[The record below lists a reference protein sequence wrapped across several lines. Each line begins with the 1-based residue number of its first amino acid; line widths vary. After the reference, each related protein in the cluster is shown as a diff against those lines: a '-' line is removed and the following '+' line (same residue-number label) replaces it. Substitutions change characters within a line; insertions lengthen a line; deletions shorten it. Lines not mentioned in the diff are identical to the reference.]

1 MARWGVQG
9 VGGARPRFDERLLPD
24 MAAADAINC
33 DLTRGTI
40 APITVP
46 ELVHELGTTAARAY
60 RLSGPEAGDPDAW
73 LPLPSPYSSAVRSP
87 LANDSLRRV
96 YWTNPG
102 EGARWNTYARIIAG
116 SPTFDLGTATPSS
129 AKTPTVSVTG
139 GTPSTSVPYVSRSY
153 LVTYVDDYGQETA
166 PCPPSD
172 VVTGASDG
180 TWKVTISGTVP
191 TTPVGKSYPTLTK
204 CRLYRTVTGQGAGA
218 AFYHVAEFTMP
229 NPTPAST
236 TGYVDTSTDA
246 LVVLNDVLAS
256 TDWAPPPDEL
266 DGLVAMPG
274 GFLVGFS
281 GNTIHFS
288 VPYRPHAWP
297 AGYDQSVVH
306 DIVGLGVVQ
315 QSLVVVTNGYPSVGS
330 GTSPEQ
336 FTLTA
341 IQTVE
346 PCLSRGSII
355 VDLEGVG
362 YASNNG
368 FMRVGPGGLQNMT
381 RGLLTTHQWIS
392 EYFPTEMLACL
403 HDSQLLAFDDSGVG
417 ASIDY
422 AEDRL
427 GISRITIAP
436 GISAVWND
444 NENGH
449 TYFCSGNTVYRWAP
463 PIGDPMVAYWKS
475 KEFNLPEPTNI
486 GAIEILADASILT
499 ITVPT
504 DPPLEPAS
512 PVLPDGVHC
521 ALALYADGA
530 LISTSYITAVK
541 TLLRPPSGFKA
552 QRWQFTILT
561 RVPVI
566 QVRLASTVREL
577 AGV

>member
-33 DLTRGTI
+33 DLVRGTI
-40 APITVP
+40 APMSVP
-46 ELVHELGTTAARAY
+46 ELVHTFDTETVKAY
-60 RLSGPEAGDPDAW
+60 RIAGTPDTWLS
-73 LPLPSPYSSAVRSP
+73 LPSPYSSVVRSP
-87 LANDSLRRV
+87 LTNDTLERV

-102 EGARWNTYARIIAG
+102 DGAFWNTKARIDNDD
-116 SPTFDLGTATPSS
+116 PPFNVGTATPSS
-129 AKTPTVSVTG
+129 AKTPTVVATG
-139 GTPSTSVPYVSRSY
+139 GTPATSIPHVSRSY

-166 PCPPSD
+166 PCPPSG
-172 VVTGASDG
+172 VVTGAADG
-180 TWKVTISGTVP
+180 TWTITISGSVP
-191 TTPVGKSYPTLTK
+191 TTPVGKNYPALTS
-204 CRLYRTVTGQGAGA
+204 CRLYRTVTGQGTGA
-218 AFYHVAEFTMP
+218 AFYLVAEFDMP

-256 TDWAPPPDEL
+256 TDWAPPPDGI

-288 VPYRPHAWP
+288 EPYRPHAWP

-315 QSLVVVTNGYPSVGS
+315 QSLVVITNGYPSVGS

-341 IQTVE
+341 IQTIE

-392 EYFPTEMLACL
+392 DYFPTAMLACR
-403 HDSQLLAFDDSGVG
+403 HDSQLLAFNGTGVG

-427 GISRITIAP
+427 GISRITTAA
-436 GISAVWND
+436 GITSVWND
-444 NENGH
+444 QENGH
-449 TYFCSGNTVYRWAP
+449 TYICAGTKVYRWQP

-475 KEFNLPEPTNI
+475 KEFNLTEPTNI
-486 GAIEILADASILT
+486 GAIEILVDASILT
-499 ITVPT
+499 VVVPT
-504 DPPLEPAS
+504 DPPLEPIS

-521 ALALYADGA
+521 AMALYADGA
-530 LISTSYITAVK
+530 LVSTSYITAVK

-552 QRWQFTILT
+552 QRWQFVILT